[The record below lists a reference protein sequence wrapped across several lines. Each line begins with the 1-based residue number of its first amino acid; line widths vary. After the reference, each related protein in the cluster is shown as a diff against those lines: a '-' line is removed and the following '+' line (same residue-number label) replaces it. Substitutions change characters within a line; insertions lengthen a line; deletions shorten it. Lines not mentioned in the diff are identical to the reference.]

1 MSKIKILIV
10 EDETLVAMDLKSTLT
25 KMDFNV
31 TDIVQSYEGV
41 VRSIK
46 KSEPDI
52 IMMDICLGKKTDGI
66 HIAKEIHKRKKIP
79 ILYLTAY
86 SDDETMERAFDTDP
100 IGYLIKPF
108 KREDLKSTIQLGLYK
123 INKANLTNTN
133 NNSVYIGFDYYF
145 DLGESLLYYKD
156 KHIKLGKKENTLLSM
171 LIKAKGNILHFD
183 ELEHAVWAGQKPS
196 SSALRTLVYR
206 LKSKLGCQLI
216 EATYSYGYKLAQNLQ
231 GI

>member
-25 KMDFNV
+25 KMDFKV

-41 VRSIK
+41 ARSIK

-52 IMMDICLGKKTDGI
+52 IMMDIYLGEKTDGI
-66 HIAKEIHKRKKIP
+66 DIAKEIHKRKKIP
-79 ILYLTAY
+79 ILYLTAF
-86 SDDETMERAFDTDP
+86 SDDETMERAFETDP

-123 INKANLTNTN
+123 INKVNLTNTN
-133 NNSVYIGFDYYF
+133 NNSIYIGFDYYF
-145 DLGESLLYYKD
+145 DIGESLLYYKD
-156 KHIKLGKKENTLLSM
+156 KHIKLGKKERVLLSI
-171 LIKAKGNILHFD
+171 LIKAKGNIVHFD

-196 SSALRTLVYR
+196 NSALRTLVYR

-216 EATYSYGYKLAQNLQ
+216 EATYSYGYRLAS
-231 GI
+231 IA